1 MKKLVILIIAA
12 MIVLAGTTFGAGYI
26 SKHMRQGVN
35 MAEKNLYR
43 GQMILRMKAELG
55 LTPDQVKK
63 IEQMGLDFQGS
74 VIKRMADTKILE
86 LKFANYLQGDKISKK
101 TIEKMIKEIAGLK
114 TNLQID
120 RIFHLLD
127 VKGVLTP
134 EQIKKAD
141 ELKYKLGRRAFFKD
155 RGRSPR
161 GTDRKGDRRSGR
173 PGLR

>member
-1 MKKLVILIIAA
+1 MKKLIILIFIAFF
-12 MIVLAGTTFGAGYI
+12 IVSGVFGSGYI

-43 GQMILRMKAELG
+43 GQMLLRMKAELG